1 MKNNLKLYVWEDVL
15 SDYTEG
21 IMFALANS
29 AEEAREIILEKACE
43 FYGVEDAEYTQMSLE
58 PIIRDLKDEPRV
70 FDSEVGFFVVGG
82 G

>member
-1 MKNNLKLYVWEDVL
+1 
-15 SDYTEG
+15 
-21 IMFALANS
+21 MFALANS
-29 AEEAREIILEKACE
+29 AEEAREIILEKARE

-70 FDSEVGFFVVGG
+70 FNSEAGFFVVGG